1 MYNKKIKHFLTI
13 FLRNLLN
20 DLHDNKSL
28 QKRASTYLKDIEKDT
43 LFVNMKSYSYSDPKG
58 VYLMAPIIDTNDKI
72 DVNST
77 IIPTFKTVQNGSLTY
92 LQIIQPNAENKL
104 DNVQVWLA
112 EDFFKKGKDRSG
124 YNNLKDLV
132 IDNIKFRLSYD
143 MVDSNSGIAKYNL
156 VSYSTVKPPNTNI
169 SKASKQKVE
178 TLFKSLN
185 DNKQLFKMDRFLN
198 THNSEDKTTN
208 SIYNKVL
215 SKIMMMPSETTNGEI
230 DVTQGY
236 IIAVEFLDHNNKTPI
251 IQPHVGKYV
260 INFDEEYVLILMG
273 NNSGITQ
280 VKKIL
285 FSPDPITKKQIFGE
299 ITYNKNNDLN
309 ALFMDAKEK
318 IYQPGYCLNENY
330 GNIYID
336 DKCFSDSPKYGNY
349 LQNKPTKIKGIQIQ
363 DIKHIRPT
371 SFKIFAHFIAIK
383 QMNSFSLGD
392 NSFSLGDN
400 SFPLGDNSFSTRG
413 FLTDYPTTNF
423 HNTIMELSNERSSTS
438 SNWLCGVWYDGYT
451 YVSKIV
457 FSIDSDNNVYV
468 NIDSN
473 YMSKNTLSYYG
484 VGDNNQISTI
494 KNYTCLLNTYKQ
506 NFIEGSIQTE
516 KQPIISNEDW
526 SKDGQNILDLKL
538 KYVPVETT
546 KRNLKGLKTRWFWDT
561 IADDF
566 KDVVKDVKHDYNDI
580 KHDIEKTVINPV
592 DKWAKNQD
600 WSKDME
606 ANIASLYK
614 LGKDG
619 PDGVLPTIFAKGL
632 DILGQNLPSPYGPD
646 LEKSSKILGYV
657 LTTMT
662 GIGFVGDIGEVSGA
676 SELFGDFTF
685 DIAF

>member
-1 MYNKKIKHFLTI
+1 MDNKKIKRFLTI

-20 DLHDNKSL
+20 DLDDNKSL
-28 QKRASTYLKDIEKDT
+28 QKRDSTYLKDIEKDT
-43 LFVNMKSYSYSDPKG
+43 LFVNIKSYSYSDPKG

-77 IIPTFKTVQNGSLTY
+77 IIPTFKTVQNGYLTY

-104 DNVQVWLA
+104 DNVQVWIA
-112 EDFFKKGKDRSG
+112 EDFFKKGKDTSG

-132 IDNIKFRLSYD
+132 IDNIKFTLSYD

-169 SKASKQKVE
+169 STASKQKVE

-198 THNSEDKTTN
+198 TYNSEDKTTN
-208 SIYNKVL
+208 TTSNKVL

-236 IIAVEFLDHNNKTPI
+236 IIAVEFLKPRNTKTPI
-251 IQPHVGKYV
+251 IHPHIGKYV
-260 INFDEEYVLILMG
+260 INFDEEYILILMG
-273 NNSGITQ
+273 NNSGITH

-299 ITYNKNNDLN
+299 MTYNKNNDLN
-309 ALFMDAKEK
+309 ALFMDAKE
-318 IYQPGYCLNENY
+318 ITYQPGYCLNENY

-336 DKCFSDSPKYGNY
+336 EKCFSKSPKYGNY
-349 LQNKPTKIKGIQIQ
+349 LQNKPTQIKGIQIQ

-371 SFKIFAHFIAIK
+371 SFKIFANFIAIK
-383 QMNSFSLGD
+383 QMNSLFTIED
-392 NSFSLGDN
+392 SFTL
-400 SFPLGDNSFSTRG
+400 RG
-413 FLTDYPTTNF
+413 FLTAYPSTNF
-423 HNTIMELSNERSSTS
+423 HNTIMELSDERSSTS
-438 SNWLCGVWYDGYT
+438 SNWLCGVWNGGYT

-468 NIDSN
+468 MIDSN
-473 YMSKNTLSYYG
+473 YKSKNTLAYYG

-526 SKDGQNILDLKL
+526 SKDGQNILDLTV

-561 IADDF
+561 IADDA

-580 KHDIEKTVINPV
+580 KHAIEKTVINPV
-592 DKWAKNQD
+592 DKWAKNQN

-606 ANIASLYK
+606 DNIEELYK

-619 PDGVLPTIFAKGL
+619 PDGVLPTIFTKGL
-632 DILGQNLPSPYGPD
+632 DILGQDIGGAFGKD
-646 LEKSSKILGYV
+646 LEDSSTVLGYV
-657 LTTMT
+657 LTAMT

-676 SELFGDFTF
+676 SELLESSFTF
-685 DIAF
+685 DFDIAL